1 MRFIT
6 WIMSRYVEFFQSSQ
20 CLIIVQLGQSYAQGT
35 QGHELDSET
44 SNSFVISKTTIHRH
58 FG

>member
-1 MRFIT
+1 MDYEY
-6 WIMSRYVEFFQSSQ
+6 RYVEFFQSSQ

-44 SNSFVISKTTIHRH
+44 SNSFVILKTTIHRH